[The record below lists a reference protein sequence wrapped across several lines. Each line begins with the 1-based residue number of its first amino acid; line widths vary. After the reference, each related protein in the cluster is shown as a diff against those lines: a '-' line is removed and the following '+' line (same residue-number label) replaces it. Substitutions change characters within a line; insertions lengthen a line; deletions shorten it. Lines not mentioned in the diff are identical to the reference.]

1 MHKTILM
8 AAQGARLPVLQVE
21 FSDLRHVVQIF
32 LTRITKAARRK
43 IQLHPLL
50 SVARPPPDLRTCVM
64 ATSANRILDCDNVD
78 DSAALRLK
86 VMVLQQ

>member
-1 MHKTILM
+1 MHKTIRT
-8 AAQGARLPVLQVE
+8 ATQGARLLVLQVE
-21 FSDLRHVVQIF
+21 SGDLRHVVQV
-32 LTRITKAARRK
+32 LSTTKAARRK